1 MIEND
6 RDDGVISIHRLFK
19 YGSRKDKVMLGI
31 GTVAAAL
38 AGLLIPSIALI
49 MGKIATT
56 FGSDN

>member
-1 MIEND
+1 MTESEA
-6 RDDGVISIHRLFK
+6 GVISIHRLFN
-19 YGSRKDKVMLGI
+19 YGSRKDKVMLAI
-31 GTVAAAL
+31 GTVAACL